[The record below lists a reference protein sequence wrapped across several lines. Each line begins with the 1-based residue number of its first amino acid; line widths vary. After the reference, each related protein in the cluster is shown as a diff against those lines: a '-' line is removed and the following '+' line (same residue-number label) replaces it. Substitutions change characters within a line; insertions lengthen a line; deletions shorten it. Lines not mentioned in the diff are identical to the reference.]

1 MTRKNNSLDDE
12 AVVKLNK
19 LFGLPE
25 SAEGSK
31 QICTGDEISQE
42 FFGDNNCSSD
52 IRKSNS

>member
-12 AVVKLNK
+12 TVVKLNK

-25 SAEGSK
+25 SAEDAK

-42 FFGDNNCSSD
+42 FFGDNNSSSD
-52 IRKSNS
+52 IRKRNS